1 MPLHHGVAASCAVVG
16 GGCQREQAGAAV
28 DDFSLPLLSKD
39 RVPLSGRLGD
49 RREAQ
54 DRARAHPR
62 QRSSILLFSFFT
74 CSRFD
79 HCTLLKTAKSRASEP
94 KVFARY
100 THIVE
105 IGVLGLEMVQL
116 SAPDPVLQ
124 GPRVQLQAEARAL
137 CCE

>member
-1 MPLHHGVAASCAVVG
+1 MPLHHCVAASCAVVG
-16 GGCQREQAGAAV
+16 GGCQREQVGAAV
-28 DDFSLPLLSKD
+28 DDVSLPLLSKG

-62 QRSSILLFSFFT
+62 QRSSILVFT

-116 SAPDPVLQ
+116 FTHHGATLFAIVRTED
-124 GPRVQLQAEARAL
+124 
-137 CCE
+137 